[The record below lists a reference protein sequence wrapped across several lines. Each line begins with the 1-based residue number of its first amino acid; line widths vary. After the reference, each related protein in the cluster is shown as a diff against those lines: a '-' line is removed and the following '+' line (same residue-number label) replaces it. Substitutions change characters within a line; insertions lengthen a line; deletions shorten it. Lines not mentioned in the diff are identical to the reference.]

1 MKRITHRLRHRVSF
15 EEKYSVRDSD
25 GMVDE
30 SWVQIEGL
38 ENVPAEVLTGPGRE
52 AIPADQPVSTV
63 AARITVRYLSRLA
76 IPHGLRIIHRDD
88 IYHVETFYMD
98 ATGTKQITMVCSK
111 GEKYV

>member
-15 EEKYSVRDSD
+15 WQKVAVRDVD

-30 SWVQIEGL
+30 SWSMIEDL

-52 AIPADQPVSTV
+52 SVPADQPISTV
-63 AARITVRYLSRLA
+63 AARITVRYLSQLA
-76 IPHGLRIIHRDD
+76 SPYGLRITHGDD
-88 IYHVETFYMD
+88 IYHVETFHAD
-98 ATGTKQITMVCSK
+98 ATGMKQITMVCSK